1 MVDVICPACR
11 HSVLEIG
18 EDGTLCRGCGRKYP
32 IKSGILVLTGS
43 DEFYEGKFDGT
54 CLLPERDRPD
64 SRPSLKQ
71 RLNRKFSLVQRRDK
85 FFSKYIPNEAGRI
98 LDLAC
103 GGGNELFS
111 RRGSVTGVDLSFN
124 SLTNARNLYE
134 QVIQVSVDK
143 LPFPDKSFDWIVSS
157 DFLGHIYPDEKQD
170 SYNEMDRVLKPGGG
184 MIHLLE
190 TRGEGLMAW
199 ARRYPELYERNF
211 IDEDGHF
218 GLEHDCRAIDRFRKL
233 GLTPVCEKKAFD
245 VIWPIG
251 QYKKRFQN
259 GYIDKSKLIKL
270 VAGIDGRIFRS
281 ERLTK
286 YFNFILGGVDI
297 VTASVLPFDW
307 AVGLLVFY
315 RKP

>member
-1 MVDVICPACR
+1 MVDIICPACG
-11 HSVLEIG
+11 HSILEINDTG
-18 EDGTLCRGCGRKYP
+18 ALCRKCGKEYS
-32 IKSGILVLTGS
+32 IKSGILILTES

-71 RLNRKFSLVQRRDK
+71 RLNSKFSLVQRRDK
-85 FFSKYIPNEAGRI
+85 FFSKYLPKDAGRI

-103 GGGNELFS
+103 GGGNEVFS
-111 RRGSVTGVDLSFN
+111 KRGSVTGVDLSFN

-143 LPFPDKSFDWIVSS
+143 LPFPEKSFDWIVSS
-157 DFLGHIYPDEKQD
+157 DFLGHIIPEEKEA
-170 SYNEMDRVLKPGGG
+170 SYNEMYRVLKPGGG

-199 ARRYPELYERNF
+199 AGRYPDLYQKNF

-218 GLEHDCRAIDRFRKL
+218 GLEHDCRAIERFREM
-233 GLTPVCEKKAFD
+233 GLIPVCEKKAFD
-245 VIWPIG
+245 VIWPVG
-251 QYKKRFQN
+251 QYKKRFKN
-259 GYIDKSKLIKL
+259 GYVEKSAFIRFITGL
-270 VAGIDGRIFRS
+270 DERIFRS
-281 ERLTK
+281 ERMAK
-286 YFNFILGGVDI
+286 YLNLVLGGVDI
-297 VTASVLPFDW
+297 VTASIFPFDW